1 LADAGATTDDSATT
15 PVDPGTAWTAAQAKQ
30 YLEASDT
37 LRARTDLAAKALGG
51 LGTAAVS
58 AIGIAKVGDI
68 FPWPPGE
75 KVSLVFLLVGFGLM
89 VLAIVALTLR
99 FWTANRPLLPTSD
112 PVRMRDKTPPKKRDR
127 NTTASEID
135 DDEKNIMCAVYDE
148 EVAHAAFSLGN
159 HETLKHYEERADS
172 LERETQTRW
181 GQAGLDAKRRQ
192 VARMRA
198 EIDKAQQR
206 AKLVVV
212 RRRLNKTLN
221 SWMAALWAFLFVAGL
236 VGFGMSADHLEAQRS
251 GRIATDKS
259 CAEAVKAG
267 VRPEALPPICDNVS
281 DVKRI
286 TTPAKPASP

>member
-1 LADAGATTDDSATT
+1 VADAGAATTDESTT
-15 PVDPGTAWTAAQAKQ
+15 TTDDPGTAWTAAQAKRFS
-30 YLEASDT
+30 EAADT
-37 LRARTDLAAKALGG
+37 LRGRTDLAAKGLGG
-51 LGTAAVS
+51 LGTAALT

-68 FPWPPGE
+68 FPFPPGQE
-75 KVSLVFLLVGFGLM
+75 IWVGALWLGFLLM
-89 VLAIVALTLR
+89 VVAIVALTLR

-112 PVRMRDKTPPKKRDR
+112 PAGMLKNTETRKKE
-127 NTTASEID
+127 NESEID
-135 DDEKNIMCAVYDE
+135 DAEMKMMCAVYKE

-181 GQAGLDAKRRQ
+181 GQVGLDAKRRQ

-212 RRRLNKTLN
+212 RRRLNHTLTRPIAAV
-221 SWMAALWAFLFVAGL
+221 WAALFVVGL
-236 VGFGMSADHLEAQRS
+236 VGFGASADRLESQRS
-251 GRIATDKS
+251 GLIATDKS

-267 VRPEALPPICDNVS
+267 VPATALPGICDKVTDTN
-281 DVKRI
+281 
-286 TTPAKPASP
+286 AK